1 MAASLLAKAR
11 CQRSLSQ
18 PLREGAGKGRLAP
31 LLIHCRRS
39 LQAALNAIFV
49 VLKGVGQRCCPPP
62 PSVAGCAL
70 SRSRRPPCTVACFA
84 LLASAFHCLLAYLIT
99 RAVLAITA
107 PRSTQ
112 PRRLITMVVITRI
125 MCTRVTTMP
134 RPHVFMRGLEA
145 TIRGRVTISRR
156 EAMTG
161 IVTITPSIGPALA
174 PATVMAGGADRDV
187 DNRGGLF

>member
-1 MAASLLAKAR
+1 M
-11 CQRSLSQ
+11 
-18 PLREGAGKGRLAP
+18 
-31 LLIHCRRS
+31 
-39 LQAALNAIFV
+39 
-49 VLKGVGQRCCPPP
+49 VLKGVGQRCCSPP

-112 PRRLITMVVITRI
+112 HRRLITMVVITHI

-145 TIRGRVTISRR
+145 IRGRITTSHRG
-156 EAMTG
+156 AMTG